1 MPIKKT
7 KGGFK
12 FGKKGK
18 VFKSRKKAAKQGAAI
33 KASQKRR
40 AKKGKKK

>member
-1 MPIKKT
+1 MPIRKV

-12 FGKKGK
+12 FGNKGK

-40 AKKGKKK
+40 GKGKK